1 MPGSFVPPSGSSYG
15 NDTEAF
21 LEDGSV
27 SFVFYLLEKS
37 GRFCSLHDLSGVV
50 YDGGRWS
57 LVMDDGH
64 VMLEDGVSCGEF
76 NTDVVFSVF
85 SYASVQ
91 SLVIFS
97 SPVVLTKSIA
107 LPDLKQ

>member
-1 MPGSFVPPSGSSYG
+1 MV
-15 NDTEAF
+15 
-21 LEDGSV
+21 
-27 SFVFYLLEKS
+27 
-37 GRFCSLHDLSGVV
+37 
-50 YDGGRWS
+50 
-57 LVMDDGH
+57 DGH
-64 VMLEDGVSCGEF
+64 VMLDDGVSCGEF

-97 SPVVLTKSIA
+97 SPVVHTKSIA